1 MAHKNTMSPHTTPNM
16 LVHRHLSDAWHIIK
30 AIYDHLGAIDRL
42 DQNWSIIEQLLTN
55 LNDLLALGDLV
66 DRLDDLDL
74 LLQNLD
80 NLLALINGSALDDLI
95 SHLPELLEIYNNL
108 NSLKLPAG
116 GTTGQVLAKKSDTD
130 RDVEWITV
138 SAGSEGTNILTD
150 LLPGT
155 ATANQ
160 FAQVNAIG
168 TGVKG
173 TSQKDINVTGFGT
186 GTASA
191 NQWLAVSNNGLDV
204 IGRGAPSISEINIGG
219 AGSNRVVVV
228 NNAGTELTTI
238 DPSAL
243 GSGSGGSGD
252 GRILDLWGYLNNDIA
267 WVVFQDNPTL
277 SGALTEGE
285 VADMSG
291 YYGSGPSNGDLIF
304 VMHSENNSE
313 GFYIYNDSGP
323 WDKAISDN
331 ELEARTWVFF
341 LYNEKLLRSDGPN
354 YSQMLDIINN
364 YNEKYT
370 VFCNF
375 KDGKMQDQIALTK
388 ADMSGG
394 GGGEDPYPYVYLF
407 GI

>member
-80 NLLALINGSALDDLI
+80 NLLALINGSAIDDLI

-116 GTTGQVLAKKSDTD
+116 GTTGQVLAKKSNTD

-252 GRILDLWGYLNNDIA
+252 GRILDLLDYLDNNIA
-267 WVVFQDNPTL
+267 WLVSQDNPTL

-285 VADMSG
+285 VSDMSG
-291 YYGSGPSNGDLIF
+291 YYGSGPSNGDLIV
-304 VMHSENNSE
+304 VMYSENNSE

-323 WDKAISDN
+323 WGKAISDN
-331 ELEARTWVFF
+331 ELEARTWIFYP
-341 LYNEKLLRSDGPN
+341 YNEKLLRSDGPD
-354 YSQMLDIINN
+354 YSQMLAMFNN
-364 YNEKYT
+364 FNEKYI
-370 VFCNF
+370 VFSNF
-375 KDGKMQDQIALTK
+375 KDGKIQDEISLTK
-388 ADMSGG
+388 ANMSG

>member
-116 GTTGQVLAKKSDTD
+116 GTTGQVLAKKSNTD

-219 AGSNRVVVV
+219 AGSDRVVVV
-228 NNAGTELTTI
+228 NNAGTGLTTI

-252 GRILDLWGYLNNDIA
+252 GRILDLLDYLDNNIA
-267 WVVFQDNPTL
+267 WLVSQDNPTL

-285 VADMSG
+285 VSDMSG
-291 YYGSGPSNGDLIF
+291 YYGSGPSNGDLVV
-304 VMHSENNSE
+304 VMYSENNSE

-331 ELEARTWVFF
+331 ELEARTWIFYP
-341 LYNEKLLRSDGPN
+341 YNEKFLRSDGPDYN
-354 YSQMLDIINN
+354 QMLATFNDF
-364 YNEKYT
+364 NEKY
-370 VFCNF
+370 VIFSNF
-375 KDGKMQDQIALTK
+375 KDGKMQEPIFLTK
-388 ADMSGG
+388 ANMSG